1 MNSLKEFDGIEESK
15 ESSLIQQRKENSD
28 QEVSQL
34 SKSIS
39 IVKSIS
45 LNPHKNLPE
54 QNALIGYSLMVVAL
68 FGLTMRHLF
77 AKMAFFYNENIT
89 PFDLLLAIGVVNV
102 PIFLILNIIVGTEIN
117 LCKYECKVRLTVF
130 ISCLASI
137 CVMTLMMS
145 GMAMIS
151 IAKTTLI
158 FDLNPL
164 FCIIMAFII
173 LRERIDYPS
182 VGFTFGAI
190 TGIYLLA
197 LNKSSATDDEES
209 SAFLGIFLV
218 FLSSSIQGTIM
229 VLLRMLAI
237 YNVHFLVRPLYS
249 SVGICIFCGLV
260 YFLIPGKI
268 HFPDYSAL
276 DLLLLF
282 MNALG
287 YTICLPAL
295 AMALMYQK
303 SSHLAPVN
311 YLENVFAL
319 LADFF
324 IFKYTFVWTDYLGMG
339 IIFVCLLI
347 PAILKIKNE
356 S

>member
-1 MNSLKEFDGIEESK
+1 MRSVFADPTRSLP
-15 ESSLIQQRKENSD
+15 QQNM
-28 QEVSQL
+28 
-34 SKSIS
+34 
-39 IVKSIS
+39 
-45 LNPHKNLPE
+45 
-54 QNALIGYSLMVVAL
+54 LIGYSLMMVAL
-68 FGLTMRHLF
+68 LGLTMQHLF
-77 AKMAFFYNENIT
+77 AKIAFFYNEKLT
-89 PFDLLLAIGVVNV
+89 PYDALLAIGLVNV
-102 PIFLILNIIVGTEIN
+102 PVFLGLNLFVGTKIN
-117 LCKYECKVRLTVF
+117 ILKYEHKAQAIII
-130 ISCLASI
+130 ISCLASVG
-137 CVMTLMMS
+137 VMTSMMS

-151 IAKTTLI
+151 IAKSTLI

-164 FCIIMAFII
+164 FCIMIAFII
-173 LRERIDYPS
+173 LREKVDYS
-182 VGFTFGAI
+182 SIIFAFGAFG
-190 TGIYLLA
+190 GIYFLTLT
-197 LNKSSATDDEES
+197 KSSATKKEES
-209 SAFLGIFLV
+209 SAFLGIFFV
-218 FLSSSIQGTIM
+218 FIGSFIEGTII
-229 VLLRMLAI
+229 VLMRMLAI

-249 SVGICIFCGLV
+249 SVGICIFCGLI
-260 YFLIPGKI
+260 YCLIPGKI

-276 DLLLLF
+276 DILLLF

-324 IFKYTFVWTDYLGMG
+324 IFKYSFVWTDYLGMG